1 MCPPIEWCV
10 QEVEVQQQ
18 ERPLNPDHEPRVIN
32 SWPETLSTGEIVLQK
47 YFRDRVAINEIA
59 QQLDISR
66 QYVHKTIAKAK
77 KIIAENIK
85 KQPKTGDSTT

>member
-10 QEVEVQQQ
+10 AEIEIEQQ
-18 ERPLNPDHEPRVIN
+18 ERPLNPARDIVIN

-47 YFRDRVAINEIA
+47 YFRDRMAINEIA